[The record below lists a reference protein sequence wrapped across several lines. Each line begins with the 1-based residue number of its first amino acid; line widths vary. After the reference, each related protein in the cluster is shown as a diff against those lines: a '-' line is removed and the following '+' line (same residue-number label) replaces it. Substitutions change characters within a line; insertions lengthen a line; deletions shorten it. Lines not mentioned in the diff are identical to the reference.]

1 MNTLQELEGALRLEL
16 IHWDARQNARPFDDF
31 YLYYLPTT
39 AEHDGG
45 ILISAGRPRHP
56 EFQLAMPERIHK
68 GQGVEANFRRIQPI
82 LRTLPVL
89 TDRKETP

>member
-1 MNTLQELEGALRLEL
+1 MKTLTDVESALRLEL
-16 IHWDARQNARPFDDF
+16 IHWNARQNARPFDDF

-56 EFQLAMPERIHK
+56 DFRLAMTERLHK
-68 GQGVEANFRRIQPI
+68 GEDVETNFARIRPI
-82 LRTLPVL
+82 LTTLPVL
-89 TDRKETP
+89 EVTP